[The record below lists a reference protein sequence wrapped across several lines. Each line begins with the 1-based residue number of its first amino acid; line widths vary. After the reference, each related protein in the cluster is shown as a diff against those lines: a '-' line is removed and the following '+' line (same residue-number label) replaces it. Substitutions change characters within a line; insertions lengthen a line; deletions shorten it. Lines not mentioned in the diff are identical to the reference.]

1 MDKLTYCVKEKKKTG
16 NKDIKVEKTK
26 NNRYVMKSIC
36 VDCGSKKTTF
46 VSKQD
51 GEGLLS
57 MLGIDSGPI
66 KNIPLIGA
74 LLG

>member
-1 MDKLTYCVKEKKKTG
+1 MDNLTYCVKEKKKTG
-16 NKDIKVEKTK
+16 NKDIKAEKTK
-26 NNRYVMKSIC
+26 NNRYIMKSTC
-36 VDCGSKKTTF
+36 TSCGSKKTSF

-57 MLGIDSGPI
+57 MLGINSGPI
-66 KNIPLIGA
+66 KNIPLIGP